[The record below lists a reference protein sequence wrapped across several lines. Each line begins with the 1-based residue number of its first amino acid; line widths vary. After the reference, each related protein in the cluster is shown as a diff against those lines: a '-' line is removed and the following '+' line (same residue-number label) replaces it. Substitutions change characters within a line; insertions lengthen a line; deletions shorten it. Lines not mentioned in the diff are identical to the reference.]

1 MRINAN
7 GQVTLPRELLE
18 RVGIRPGEEVELGQD
33 GNVITLRKLEKA
45 PPRAPTLGEQ
55 FVARIAGTATA
66 NRDLTTDEIMKLLRG
81 DD

>member
-7 GQVTLPRELLE
+7 GQVTLPKELMD

-45 PPRAPTLGEQ
+45 APREPTMGER
-55 FVARIAGTATA
+55 FVDSIAGTATL
-66 NRDLTTDEIMKLLRG
+66 NQGVPTDELMKLLRG

>member
-18 RVGIRPGEEVELGQD
+18 RVGIRPGEEVVLGQD

-45 PPRAPTLGEQ
+45 PPREPTPGEQ

>member
-1 MRINAN
+1 MRVNAN
-7 GQVTLPRELLE
+7 GQVTLPKELMD

-45 PPRAPTLGEQ
+45 PPRELTKGEQ
-55 FVARIAGTATA
+55 FVARIAGTATE
-66 NRDLTTDEIMKLLRG
+66 NLDLSTDELMKLLRG